1 VRLFIVI
8 CSALLLASITFAEA
22 PPAEAAPVEAP
33 PPPAEAAPVEAP
45 PPPAEAAPVE
55 VPPPAASLQDI
66 TQVQIQVLISE
77 TNEQGARKIGANLN
91 YTRFVRGEEQSG
103 SVQQITTNVYNPI
116 SDFSGVTVPSPD
128 QGLYNPPLRPDE
140 NSTLDDGV
148 QSREGLGLTASVISP
163 GYGTIEST
171 FRTVER
177 TSDVDLVSKPE
188 IIVVNGGLAT
198 IKAGGEVPYQSIA
211 YDNTGNSQLSITFEA
226 VGANLV
232 IQPTVLSN
240 DMVQLHLQQL
250 EVSEVARIDNLRGID
265 LPVFS
270 KRSQTGF
277 VTVPNGQT
285 LVVGGLTS
293 RVIRNT
299 ERRVPVVGS
308 IPILGAPFRSRNSEA
323 NFTHLLI
330 FVTPTVVNLRD
341 MTDQASG
348 ALHFW
353 RERGSEFKNTDSIE
367 REIAAMAER

>member
-1 VRLFIVI
+1 MRVFIAI
-8 CSALLLASITFAEA
+8 LAAVVMAMPVFAEDPPAEDPPAEEAPA
-22 PPAEAAPVEAP
+22 PPAPGG
-33 PPPAEAAPVEAP
+33 
-45 PPPAEAAPVE
+45 
-55 VPPPAASLQDI
+55 LQDI

-103 SVQQITTNVYNPI
+103 SVQQVTSNVFNPAG
-116 SDFSGVTVPSPD
+116 DFSGVTVPAPD
-128 QGLYNPPLRPDE
+128 QALFAPPLRPDE
-140 NSTLDDGV
+140 SGTLQDGV
-148 QSREGLGLTASVISP
+148 QTREGFGLTASVISS
-163 GYGTIEST
+163 GYGTVEST

-198 IKAGGEVPYQSIA
+198 IKAGGEVPYQSID
-211 YDNTGNSQLSITFEA
+211 YDNKGDAQLGITFEA
-226 VGANLV
+226 VGANLI

-240 DMVQLHLQQL
+240 NMVQLHLQQL

-277 VTVPNGQT
+277 VTVPDGQT

-299 ERRVPVVGS
+299 ERRVPIVGN
-308 IPILGAPFRSRNSEA
+308 IPILGAPFRSRNTEA

-341 MTDQASG
+341 LSDRAEG

-353 RERGSEFKNTDSIE
+353 RVRGSEFQNTGHIE
-367 REIAAMAER
+367 REVAAMSEH